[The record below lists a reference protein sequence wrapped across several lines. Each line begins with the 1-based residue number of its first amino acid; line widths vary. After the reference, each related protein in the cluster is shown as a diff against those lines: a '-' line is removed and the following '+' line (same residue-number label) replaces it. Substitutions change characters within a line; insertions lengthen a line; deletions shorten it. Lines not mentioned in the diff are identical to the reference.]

1 MDLFI
6 LNPFRVHVHL
16 LLVAISQKA
25 RLNQRQE
32 CLPPKYVLDNFSH
45 GDLKLLTGAIMMLKT
60 KKVLCFLESS

>member
-45 GDLKLLTGAIMMLKT
+45 GDLKLLTGAIMMYGSRQKR
-60 KKVLCFLESS
+60 CCAF